1 MMINVADLVG
11 FMAAGCTV
19 LAFASPTMVPLRCAA
34 IAANVLF
41 ISYGLMLSLT
51 PILALHGLLLPLN
64 LVRLYGA
71 LRQRA
76 QKKAAAAQLAPA
88 VPAVPAAPVED
99 IHPPLNSV
107 SPLILSA
114 RKSKSR

>member
-34 IAANVLF
+34 IAANVLL
-41 ISYGLMLSLT
+41 ISYGLMLNLT

-88 VPAVPAAPVED
+88 VPAAPVED
-99 IHPPLNSV
+99 MHPPLDSV

-114 RKSKSR
+114 RKTNSR